1 MQKHTVAII
10 GLGRMGSTIDDEGH
24 GDVPYSVAA
33 ATRASERLELVAG
46 ADLLPDKRDAFQSR
60 WGVAVYEDFR
70 DMIDREEPDLV
81 AICTAACLPKPA
93 REAPDASFRGD
104 SHADLAVAVA
114 DMGVP
119 MIYLEKA
126 MASSMERAD
135 EIRDAVK
142 RNNTLFNTG
151 VLRRF
156 DNRYDVV
163 KDAVAAGQVGE
174 VQAVIHYAS
183 SSLMHGH
190 IHSID
195 TVSYLIGDPAIE
207 AVRGE
212 LVPRGLQIEG
222 NHIPSDPSATYQ
234 LRFANGVEAWSIPT
248 APWEFEIIGSEGAI
262 RSCNNGA
269 SVLLRQPGTV
279 QGRKTLW
286 GRGACRS
293 GGAAQYDAVL
303 LGGFGCGARIRPT
316 HARPHRR
323 DAPHHRSHHRRRR
336 EPPPRR
342 CLGGIAAV
350 YARLIHFSRL
360 GDLYLLY

>member
-60 WGVAVYEDFR
+60 WGTAVYEDFR
-70 DMIDREEPDLV
+70 AMIRREEPDLV

-93 REAPDASFRGD
+93 REAPDARFRGD

-114 DMGVP
+114 DLGVP

-174 VQAVIHYAS
+174 VQAVIHYAG

-212 LVPRGLQIEG
+212 LLPRGLQIEG

-286 GRGACRS
+286 EEVPVDPVPPRSTTQCCLEDLATARESGQPTRGHIDVTHHITEATIAVAESHRQ
-293 GGAAQYDAVL
+293 GGAWVEL
-303 LGGFGCGARIRPT
+303 PLPER
-316 HARPHRR
+316 
-323 DAPHHRSHHRRRR
+323 
-336 EPPPRR
+336 
-342 CLGGIAAV
+342 
-350 YARLIHFSRL
+350 
-360 GDLYLLY
+360 DLYIFHI

>member
-1 MQKHTVAII
+1 MEKHTVAII

-46 ADLLPDKRDAFQSR
+46 ADLLPDKRAAFQSR
-60 WGVAVYEDFR
+60 WGAAVYEDFR
-70 DMIDREEPDLV
+70 DMIHREKPDLV

-93 REAPDASFRGD
+93 REAPDALFRGD

-135 EIRDAVK
+135 EIRAAVQ
-142 RNNTLFNTG
+142 RNNALFNTG

-156 DNRYDVV
+156 DNRYEAV

-174 VQAVIHYAS
+174 VRAVIHYAS

-195 TVSYLIGDPAIE
+195 TVSYLIGDPAIA

-212 LVPRGLQIEG
+212 LLPPGLQIEG
-222 NHIPSDPSATYQ
+222 NHIPSDPLATYQ
-234 LRFANGVEAWSIPT
+234 LRFANDVEAWSIPA
-248 APWEFEIIGSEGAI
+248 APWEFEVIGSEGAI

-269 SVLLRQPGTV
+269 DVLLRRPGV
-279 QGRKTLW
+279 PQGRRVSWEEELVEPVTPRSTTQCCLEDLVAARES
-286 GRGACRS
+286 GQPTRGHIDVTHHITEATIAVAESHRQ
-293 GGAAQYDAVL
+293 GGAWVEL
-303 LGGFGCGARIRPT
+303 PLP
-316 HARPHRR
+316 
-323 DAPHHRSHHRRRR
+323 
-336 EPPPRR
+336 
-342 CLGGIAAV
+342 
-350 YARLIHFSRL
+350 SR
-360 GDLYLLY
+360 DLYIFHV

>member
-24 GDVPYSVAA
+24 GEVPYSVAA
-33 ATRASERLELVAG
+33 ATKASERLELVAG
-46 ADLLPDKRDAFQSR
+46 ADLLADKRDAFQSR
-60 WGVAVYEDFR
+60 WDAAVYEDFR
-70 DMIDREEPDLV
+70 DMIDREKPDLV

-93 REAPDASFRGD
+93 REAPDANFRGD

-163 KDAVAAGQVGE
+163 KDAVAAGKVGE
-174 VQAVIHYAS
+174 VRTVIHYAG

-212 LVPRGLQIEG
+212 LLPHGFQIEG
-222 NHIPSDPSATYQ
+222 NHIPSDPLATYQ
-234 LRFANGVEAWSIPT
+234 LRFANGVEAWSIPA
-248 APWEFEIIGSEGAI
+248 APWEFEVIGSEGAI

-286 GRGACRS
+286 EEVPVESVTPRSTTQCCLEDLAAARESGQPTRGHIDVTHHITEATIAVAESHRQGGVWVELPLPGR
-293 GGAAQYDAVL
+293 
-303 LGGFGCGARIRPT
+303 
-316 HARPHRR
+316 
-323 DAPHHRSHHRRRR
+323 
-336 EPPPRR
+336 
-342 CLGGIAAV
+342 
-350 YARLIHFSRL
+350 
-360 GDLYLLY
+360 DLYIFHI